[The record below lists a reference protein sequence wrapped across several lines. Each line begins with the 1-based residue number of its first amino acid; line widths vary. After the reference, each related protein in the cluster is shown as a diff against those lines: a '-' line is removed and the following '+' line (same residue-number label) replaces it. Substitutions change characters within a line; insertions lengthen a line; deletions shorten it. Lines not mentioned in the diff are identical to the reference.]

1 MWPEAPRLC
10 NAEGVF
16 YRVLYLSLF
25 RKTFSEGSSSIS
37 YMDSEGS
44 RMSVHDNIYHY
55 QLSELSYQFR
65 LKFGV
70 DLMID

>member
-1 MWPEAPRLC
+1 MWPEAPRVC

-44 RMSVHDNIYHY
+44 RMSVHDNIYTIY
-55 QLSELSYQFR
+55 ISYQNSLTSFDSNSA
-65 LKFGV
+65 L
-70 DLMID
+70 I